1 MKKNL
6 FLAALLALALPA
18 LPQST
23 SAAEIGPS
31 LKVKLASMQAA
42 AQSQPTRRTSRRAQ
56 STVAIA
62 PATTTVIITFN
73 TVTGLQES
81 HLALLASKGIP
92 AAPASQLPR
101 LGMVAAKLTAAQINE
116 LAAEP
121 SIISLWANDPL
132 RYDLHQARVLSG
144 VDKLRADAG
153 MTARNG
159 GKVVDGTGDGSPTPE
174 QPNRPQFSAVV
185 IDSGIDTRNVDLPFD
200 FVTSATGTVPTTK
213 VIQNVQVNASEGE
226 EGTPP
231 TINYVEHLQQNDSV
245 GHGTHVSGIVGG
257 TGRFSRTT
265 AATTGPN
272 GEPTGPG
279 VGTFEDFSGA
289 AGGTNGAADTGVK
302 IVGCG
307 SGAGLFI
314 LSALGGFEYALQN
327 QVKYNVRLTNNSYGS
342 DGDYNAAQPL
352 NVAIKNAYDAGIIS
366 AFSAGNSGPSIDTIG
381 QNAKSPYVICV
392 AAGTKEGGLASF
404 SSRGLPASERTPG
417 SVEEFNLP
425 AINAPGTGR
434 EFDYNAPGSGKGFY
448 SDMISTRADIPGAA
462 TGLNDQEFPA
472 PYQANYTQISGTSM
486 SCPFT
491 VGTIA
496 LLLDANPNLTF
507 TQVKAILQDTATH
520 MPGYAD
526 FEMGAGYV
534 NVFAAVDEAFNPP
547 AKPYKAFTLRDPQ
560 DFLTSVARNALA
572 APNGGAR
579 PIGYPPAPPP
589 SGTPANNP
597 NPPFNENFRIMY
609 TPGPSA
615 QTYAAAKTKAA
626 TNDDSYAFLIDAN
639 ADGTPNTSL
648 PSAQRTSN
656 LDVRIQFGKN
666 AATGETGNSLGFN
679 LWAPDGTFY
688 ASGPALP
695 VLDAPSRQVVVK
707 NPISGLWVMETRGVR
722 GLAAVPVNP
731 PTGAAAPDTVDGQ
744 IFRANFSITDP
755 QDITELP
762 QADAVRFAL
771 ANRFMDTLTPG
782 GTQFFPTRSV
792 TRLDFLKALVINTP
806 LRQSLAASTPRFTD
820 LSPTESR
827 WAEAAA
833 QPGSTL
839 RDWDFTPGPILG
851 SGPTTFNPNMNVS
864 RLQVAVSLVRGLG
877 LDREA
882 LALSGTTVTVNYN
895 GTPIAVSDAAAVP
908 AESRGYLQL
917 ALNRGILTYYPRRS
931 PGSSTTQIFVYPTKP
946 LIRADLAVALG
957 EFRQIFSQGNN
968 LEPSEEP
975 APPES

>member
-1 MKKNL
+1 MKSETRFIPSL
-6 FLAALLALALPA
+6 IAVAALAMFPLSAM
-18 LPQST
+18 
-23 SAAEIGPS
+23 AAEIGPS
-31 LKVKLASMQAA
+31 LQTKLAALAPSE
-42 AQSQPTRRTSRRAQ
+42 
-56 STVAIA
+56 TV
-62 PATTTVIITFN
+62 TTIITFN
-73 TVTGLQES
+73 TVTGLQPS

-101 LGMVAAKLTAAQINE
+101 LGMVAARLTPAQVND

-121 SIISLWANDPL
+121 AIISLWANDPL
-132 RYDLHQARVLSG
+132 RYDLHQARVLCG
-144 VDKLRADAG
+144 VDKLRADAT
-153 MTARNG
+153 MTARNS
-159 GKVVDGTGDGSPTPE
+159 GKVVDGTGDGAPSPE

-200 FVTSATGTVPTTK
+200 FVTSATGVVPTSK
-213 VIQNVQVNASEGE
+213 VIQNVQVNASQGE

-231 TINYVEHLQQNDSV
+231 TINYIEHLQQNDSV
-245 GHGTHVSGIVGG
+245 GHGTHVAGIVGG

-272 GEPTGPG
+272 GDPTGPG

-289 AGGTNGAADTGVK
+289 AGRTDGAADSGVK
-302 IVGCG
+302 IIGCG
-307 SGAGLFI
+307 SGAGLFV

-381 QNAKSPYVICV
+381 QNSKSPYVICV

-404 SSRGLPASERTPG
+404 SSRGLPANERTPG

-491 VGTIA
+491 VGAIA
-496 LLLDANPNLTF
+496 LLLDANPSLTF

-526 FEMGAGYV
+526 FEMGAGYL

-560 DFLTSVARNALA
+560 DFLTSVARNALP

-579 PIGYPPAPPP
+579 PAGYPPAPPP
-589 SGTPANNP
+589 AGTPANNP
-597 NPPFNENFRIMY
+597 NPPFNENFRITY

-615 QTYAAAKTKAA
+615 QTYDEAKTKAT
-626 TNDDSYAFLIDAN
+626 TNDDSYAFLVDAN
-639 ADGTPNTSL
+639 ADGTPNTTL
-648 PSAQRTSN
+648 PSVQRTSN

-695 VLDAPSRQVVVK
+695 VLDSPSRQVVVK
-707 NPISGLWVMETRGVR
+707 NPIPGLWVMETRGVR

-744 IFRANFSITDP
+744 IYRTNFSITDP

-771 ANRFMDTLTPG
+771 ANRFMDAVTATN
-782 GTQFFPTRSV
+782 FFPTRTV
-792 TRLDFLKALVINTP
+792 TRRDFLKALVINTP
-806 LRQSLAASTPRFTD
+806 LRQSLASGTPRFTD
-820 LSPTESR
+820 ISPTESR

-851 SGPTTFNPNMNVS
+851 SGPTTFNPNQNVS
-864 RLQVAVSLVRGLG
+864 RLQVAVSLVRALG
-877 LDREA
+877 LDKEAQA
-882 LALSGTTVTVNYN
+882 LAATTVSVNYN
-895 GTPIAVSDAAAVP
+895 GTPTPISDETAVP

-917 ALNRGILTYYPRRS
+917 ALNRGILNYYVRRA
-931 PGSSTTQIFVYPTKP
+931 PGSTTSLIYVYPTKP

-957 EFRQIFSQGNN
+957 KYRQIFGQGNN

-975 APPES
+975 PPQP